1 MNTIITKTVTAP
13 PVCQKELLHYAQI
26 GSDNTSVLN
35 LLTECINESQNKFIY
50 KVCYCLLNV
59 TINDDICNFGTFSVK
74 SKNLAI
80 NLKGC
85 SKVLLFGATIGVY
98 IDRLISKYSRISPT
112 KALIFQAIGTERIE
126 SLCDTFCGE
135 YSKEKNVNLKPR
147 FSPGYGDL
155 SLETQKDIFII
166 LDCPRKIGVT
176 LNESFLMSPSKSVTA
191 FVGICDT

>member
-1 MNTIITKTVTAP
+1 M
-13 PVCQKELLHYAQI
+13 
-26 GSDNTSVLN
+26 
-35 LLTECINESQNKFIY
+35 
-50 KVCYCLLNV
+50 
-59 TINDDICNFGTFSVK
+59 
-74 SKNLAI
+74 
-80 NLKGC
+80 
-85 SKVLLFGATIGVY
+85 
-98 IDRLISKYSRISPT
+98 
-112 KALIFQAIGTERIE
+112 IFQAIGTERIE